1 MDKLKKWAT
10 MNITDVIKSPSEE
23 KPQVLQILQKFLPFA
38 AEYLGLKTF
47 PKIDLQRRVQ
57 SPDQPTFGELE
68 NHSQT
73 IRLAVLDRHPMD
85 ILRTLAHELV
95 HYRQLTHQKIK
106 IDSGDTGSPEENE
119 ANREAG
125 VMLRL
130 FAKQNPEYFKAD
142 SVELTENF
150 DDGKNPGRK
159 GLSRRVGIPKKA
171 TLAQLAKIAKN
182 STGERRRMAQW
193 QLNMRRGRKRKGLD
207 EQSVVEGEVV
217 KGRFGQKF
225 VPTLGRTVQTSPY
238 QRNPDIE
245 IPEYDPAKNRVWRAG
260 VSDPNSREPFESFET
275 RRSDLGTAT
284 HIIGITQSGQR
295 VQISTTTSEE
305 LAQVLAD
312 AYNRGGFTD
321 KNIERVSLS
330 PVKE

>member
-1 MDKLKKWAT
+1 MKIKQIIESKKSDSESLSDILK
-10 MNITDVIKSPSEE
+10 E
-23 KPQVLQILQKFLPFA
+23 FFPFA
-38 AEYLGLKTF
+38 IEYLGLKTF
-47 PKIDLQRRVQ
+47 PKYRLTGQIQ
-57 SPDQPTFGELE
+57 SPEQPTFGKFD
-68 NHSQT
+68 NPTQT
-73 IRLAVLDRHPMD
+73 IHLAIDNRHPID

-95 HYRQLTHQKIK
+95 HYRQLLNGQINKN
-106 IDSGDTGSPEENE
+106 SGQTGSPEENE
-119 ANREAG
+119 ANQEAG
-125 VMLRL
+125 IMLRM
-130 FAKQNPEYFKAD
+130 FNKEHPEYFDIDAVNLK
-142 SVELTENF
+142 ENF
-150 DDGKNPGRK
+150 ADGKNPGRK

-193 QLNMRRGRKRKGLD
+193 QLNMRRGRKRKGVD
-207 EQSVVEGEVV
+207 EQGVVEGEVV

-245 IPEYDPAKNRVWRAG
+245 IPEYDPAKNRVWREG
-260 VSDPNSREPFESFET
+260 VSDPDNRESFERFET

-330 PVKE
+330 PEKE